1 MDYIKNYDGTLYG
14 SYRTKKFG
22 DVWSTVEDFITD
34 YSNNGIPATIPTRN
48 PSMSRDQGSVYNL
61 YYLLYSRYGND
72 VIASSDLQRF
82 KMNLFAI
89 IWQYGPNWAK
99 NLEIQSKLRKLTD
112 EEITQGSV
120 QIYNQADNPSTD
132 PSTDTSEFLQYIKAQ
147 NTAINKKGKL
157 EGYAL
162 LDSLLKRDVTQEFLN
177 RFKPLFKTVVEPE
190 EILLYEDYQE

>member
-22 DVWSTVEDFITD
+22 DIWSTPNDFIID
-34 YSNNGIPATIPTRN
+34 YLGNGVPTTIPTDVQN
-48 PSMSRDQGSVYNL
+48 GTDQGSVINL
-61 YYLLYSRYGND
+61 YFLLYARYGND

-112 EEITQGSV
+112 DEITQGSV

-132 PSTDTSEFLQYIKAQ
+132 PSTDTSEYLQYIKSQ
-147 NTAINKKGKL
+147 NTSINKKGKL

-190 EILLYEDYQE
+190 ELLLYEDYQ

>member
-22 DVWSTVEDFITD
+22 DVWSTANDFLVD
-34 YSNNGIPATIPTRN
+34 YLGNGVPTTIPSDVEN
-48 PSMSRDQGSVYNL
+48 GSDQGSVYNL
-61 YYLLYSRYGND
+61 YFLLYSRYGND

-82 KMNLFAI
+82 KMRLFTI

-112 EEITQGSV
+112 DEITQGSV

-132 PSTDTSEFLQYIKAQ
+132 PSTDTSEYLKYIKAQ
-147 NTAINKKGKL
+147 NTSINKKGKL

-190 EILLYEDYQE
+190 ELLLYEDYQ

>member
-14 SYRTKKFG
+14 SYRTKRFG
-22 DVWSTVEDFITD
+22 DVWSTPNEFIMD
-34 YSNNGIPATIPTRN
+34 YINNGIPKTIPIDVEGK
-48 PSMSRDQGSVYNL
+48 SDAGSIINL
-61 YYLLYSRYGND
+61 YFLLYARYGND
-72 VIASSDLQRF
+72 VIASSDLKRF

-89 IWQYGPNWAK
+89 VWQYGPNWAK
-99 NLEIQSKLRKLTD
+99 NLEIQHKLRELTD

-132 PSTDTSEFLQYIKAQ
+132 PSTDTSEYLQYIKSQ
-147 NTAINKKGKL
+147 NTSINKKGKL

-190 EILLYEDYQE
+190 EILLYEDYQ

>member
-22 DVWSTVEDFITD
+22 DVWSTFNDFVAD
-34 YSNNGIPATIPTRN
+34 YQTNGVPKTISIDEGESDEGN
-48 PSMSRDQGSVYNL
+48 LINL
-61 YYLLYSRYGND
+61 YYLLYARYGND

-82 KMNLFAI
+82 KMSLFAI

-99 NLEIQSKLRKLTD
+99 NLEIQHKLRELTD
-112 EEITQGSV
+112 AEITQGSV

-132 PSTDTSEFLQYIKAQ
+132 PSTDTSEFLQYVKTQ
-147 NTAINKKGKL
+147 NTSINKKGKL

-190 EILLYEDYQE
+190 ELLLYEDYQ

>member
-22 DVWSTVEDFITD
+22 DVWSTPNDFLVD
-34 YSNNGIPATIPTRN
+34 YRGIGVPTTIPSDVQN
-48 PSMSRDQGSVYNL
+48 GADQGTMYNL

-82 KMNLFAI
+82 KMRLFTI
-89 IWQYGPNWAK
+89 VWQYGPNWAK

-147 NTAINKKGKL
+147 NTSINKKGKL

-190 EILLYEDYQE
+190 EILLYEDYQ

>member
-22 DVWSTVEDFITD
+22 DIWSTVEDFIAD

-112 EEITQGSV
+112 DEITQGSV

-132 PSTDTSEFLQYIKAQ
+132 PSTDTSEYLGYIKSQ
-147 NTAINKKGKL
+147 NTSINKKGKL

-190 EILLYEDYQE
+190 ELLLYEDYQ

>member
-1 MDYIKNYDGTLYG
+1 MIKEYCGSLYG
-14 SYRTKKFG
+14 TYRTKKFG
-22 DVWSTVEDFITD
+22 DVWSTANDFLVD
-34 YSNNGIPATIPTRN
+34 YLGNGVPTTIPSDVEN
-48 PSMSRDQGSVYNL
+48 GSDQGSVYNL
-61 YYLLYSRYGND
+61 YFLLYSRYGND

-82 KMNLFAI
+82 KMRLFTI

-112 EEITQGSV
+112 DEITQGSV

-132 PSTDTSEFLQYIKAQ
+132 PSTDTSEYLKYIKAQ
-147 NTAINKKGKL
+147 NTSINKKGKL

-162 LDSLLKRDVTQEFLN
+162 LDNLLKRDVTQEFLN

-190 EILLYEDYQE
+190 ELLLYEDYQ

>member
-22 DVWSTVEDFITD
+22 DVWSTPNDFLID
-34 YSNNGIPATIPTRN
+34 YRAIGVPTTIPSDIQN
-48 PSMSRDQGSVYNL
+48 GSDQGSMYNL
-61 YYLLYSRYGND
+61 YFLLYSRYGND

-82 KMNLFAI
+82 KMRLFTI
-89 IWQYGPNWAK
+89 VWQYGPNWAK

-112 EEITQGSV
+112 DEITQGSV

-132 PSTDTSEFLQYIKAQ
+132 PSTDTSEYLQYIKAQ

-190 EILLYEDYQE
+190 ELLLYEDYQ

>member
-22 DVWSTVEDFITD
+22 DIWSTANDFLED
-34 YSNNGIPATIPTRN
+34 YSNIGIPKTIPESLTDG
-48 PSMSRDQGSVYNL
+48 PDKGSAQTL

-82 KMNLFAI
+82 KMNLFTI
-89 IWQYGPNWAK
+89 IWQYGPNWVK
-99 NLEIQSKLRKLTD
+99 NLEIQSKLRSLTD
-112 EEITQGSV
+112 AEITQGSV

-132 PSTDTSEFLQYIKAQ
+132 PSTDTSEYLQYIKSQ
-147 NTAINKKGKL
+147 NTSINKKGKL

-190 EILLYEDYQE
+190 ELLLYEDYQE

>member
-1 MDYIKNYDGTLYG
+1 M
-14 SYRTKKFG
+14 
-22 DVWSTVEDFITD
+22 
-34 YSNNGIPATIPTRN
+34 TIPTEIAN
-48 PSMSRDQGSVYNL
+48 NGADKGSLYNL
-61 YYLLYSRYGND
+61 SFLLYARYGND

-82 KMNLFAI
+82 KMSLFAI

-99 NLEIQSKLRKLTD
+99 NLEIQSKLRNLTD
-112 EEITQGSV
+112 AEITQGSV

-132 PSTDTSEFLQYIKAQ
+132 PSTDTSEYLQYIKTQ
-147 NTAINKKGKL
+147 NTSINKKGKL

-190 EILLYEDYQE
+190 ELLLYEDYQ

>member
-22 DVWSTVEDFITD
+22 DVWSTPNDFLVD
-34 YSNNGIPATIPTRN
+34 YRGIGVPTTIPSDVQN
-48 PSMSRDQGSVYNL
+48 GSDQGTMYNL
-61 YYLLYSRYGND
+61 YFLLYSRYGND

-82 KMNLFAI
+82 KMRLFTI

-99 NLEIQSKLRKLTD
+99 NLEIQHKLRELTED
-112 EEITQGSV
+112 EIAQGSV

-132 PSTDTSEFLQYIKAQ
+132 PSTDTSEYLRYIKAQ
-147 NTAINKKGKL
+147 NTSINKKGKL

-190 EILLYEDYQE
+190 EILLYEDYQ

>member
-22 DVWSTVEDFITD
+22 DVWSTANDFLVD
-34 YSNNGIPATIPTRN
+34 YLGNGVPTTIPSDVEN
-48 PSMSRDQGSVYNL
+48 GSDQGSVYNL
-61 YYLLYSRYGND
+61 YFLLYSRYGND

-82 KMNLFAI
+82 KMRLFTI

-99 NLEIQSKLRKLTD
+99 NLEIQSKLRKLTED
-112 EEITQGSV
+112 EITQGSV

-132 PSTDTSEFLQYIKAQ
+132 PSTDTSEYLKYIKAQ
-147 NTAINKKGKL
+147 NTSINKKGKL

-190 EILLYEDYQE
+190 ELLLYEDYQ

>member
-1 MDYIKNYDGTLYG
+1 MIKEYCDSLYG
-14 SYRTKKFG
+14 TYRTKKFG
-22 DVWSTVEDFITD
+22 DVWSTPNDFIMD
-34 YSNNGIPATIPTRN
+34 YLGNGVPTTIPTDVQN
-48 PSMSRDQGSVYNL
+48 GNDQGSVINL
-61 YYLLYSRYGND
+61 YFLLYARYGND

-112 EEITQGSV
+112 DEITQGSV

-132 PSTDTSEFLQYIKAQ
+132 PSTDTSEFLQYIKTQ
-147 NTAINKKGKL
+147 NTSINKKGTL

-190 EILLYEDYQE
+190 ELLLYEDYQ

>member
-22 DVWSTVEDFITD
+22 DVWNTPNDFLVD
-34 YSNNGIPATIPTRN
+34 YRSIGVPTTIPSDIQN
-48 PSMSRDQGSVYNL
+48 GSDQGSMYNL
-61 YYLLYSRYGND
+61 YFLLYSRYGND

-82 KMNLFAI
+82 KMRLFTI
-89 IWQYGPNWAK
+89 VWQYGPNWAK

-112 EEITQGSV
+112 DEITQGSV

-190 EILLYEDYQE
+190 ELLLYEDYQE

>member
-22 DVWSTVEDFITD
+22 DVWSTINDFLAD
-34 YSNNGIPATIPTRN
+34 YQTSGIPMTIPADIANNGA
-48 PSMSRDQGSVYNL
+48 DKGSIYNL
-61 YYLLYSRYGND
+61 YFLLYARYGND

-82 KMNLFAI
+82 KMNFFEI

-99 NLEIQSKLRKLTD
+99 NLEIQSKLRSLTD
-112 EEITQGSV
+112 DEITQGSV

-132 PSTDTSEFLQYIKAQ
+132 PSTDTSEFLQYIKTQ
-147 NTAINKKGKL
+147 NTSINKKGKL

-190 EILLYEDYQE
+190 ELLLYEDYQ

>member
-22 DVWSTVEDFITD
+22 DVWSTPNDFLVD
-34 YSNNGIPATIPTRN
+34 YRGIGVPTTIPSDVQN
-48 PSMSRDQGSVYNL
+48 GSDQGTMYNL

-82 KMNLFAI
+82 KMRLFTI
-89 IWQYGPNWAK
+89 VWQYGPNWAK

-112 EEITQGSV
+112 DEITQGSV

-132 PSTDTSEFLQYIKAQ
+132 PSTDTSEYLQYIKAQ

-190 EILLYEDYQE
+190 ELLLYEDYQ

>member
-22 DVWSTVEDFITD
+22 DVWSTLNDFVAD
-34 YSNNGIPATIPTRN
+34 YQTNGVPMTIPIDVQN
-48 PSMSRDQGSVYNL
+48 GADQGSLYNL
-61 YYLLYSRYGND
+61 YFLLYARYGNE

-82 KMNLFAI
+82 KMDLFTI
-89 IWQYGPNWAK
+89 VWQYGPNWAK

-112 EEITQGSV
+112 AEITQGSV

-132 PSTDTSEFLQYIKAQ
+132 PSTDTSEYLQYIKSQ
-147 NTAINKKGKL
+147 DTSINKKGKL
-157 EGYAL
+157 EGYIL
-162 LDSLLKRDVTQEFLN
+162 LDSLLKKDVTQEFLN

-190 EILLYEDYQE
+190 ELLLYEDYQ

>member
-22 DVWSTVEDFITD
+22 DVWSTVNDFLAD
-34 YSNNGIPATIPTRN
+34 YQTSGIPMTIPADIANNGA
-48 PSMSRDQGSVYNL
+48 DKGSLYNL
-61 YYLLYSRYGND
+61 YFLLYARYGND

-82 KMNLFAI
+82 KMNFFAI

-112 EEITQGSV
+112 DEITQGSV

-132 PSTDTSEFLQYIKAQ
+132 PSTDTSEYLQYIKTQ
-147 NTAINKKGKL
+147 NTSINKKGKL

-190 EILLYEDYQE
+190 ELLLYEDYQ

>member
-22 DVWSTVEDFITD
+22 DVWSTPNDFLID
-34 YSNNGIPATIPTRN
+34 YRAIGVPTTIPSDVEN
-48 PSMSRDQGSVYNL
+48 GSDQGTMYNL
-61 YYLLYSRYGND
+61 YFLLYSRYGND

-82 KMNLFAI
+82 KMRLFTI
-89 IWQYGPNWAK
+89 VWQYGPNWAK

-112 EEITQGSV
+112 DEITQGSV

-132 PSTDTSEFLQYIKAQ
+132 PSTDTSEYLQYIKAQ

-190 EILLYEDYQE
+190 ELLLYEDYQ

>member
-22 DVWSTVEDFITD
+22 DVWSTFNDFVAD
-34 YSNNGIPATIPTRN
+34 YQTNGVPMTIPTDIAN
-48 PSMSRDQGSVYNL
+48 NGADKGTVYNL
-61 YYLLYSRYGND
+61 YFLLYSRYGND

-112 EEITQGSV
+112 DEITQGSV

-132 PSTDTSEFLQYIKAQ
+132 PSTDTSEYLKYIKAQ

-190 EILLYEDYQE
+190 ELLLYEDYQ

>member
-22 DVWSTVEDFITD
+22 DVWSTVEDFIAD
-34 YSNNGIPATIPTRN
+34 YSNNGVPATIPTRN

-61 YYLLYSRYGND
+61 YYLLYARYGND

-112 EEITQGSV
+112 DEITQGSV

-132 PSTDTSEFLQYIKAQ
+132 PSTDTSEYLQYIKTQ
-147 NTAINKKGKL
+147 NTSINKKGKL

-190 EILLYEDYQE
+190 ELLLYEDYQ

>member
-1 MDYIKNYDGTLYG
+1 MDYIKDYEGTLYG
-14 SYRTKKFG
+14 TYRTKKFG
-22 DVWSTVEDFITD
+22 DVWATANDFIID
-34 YSNNGIPATIPTRN
+34 YGRNGIPKTIPT
-48 PSMSRDQGSVYNL
+48 DVTGKGDVGTVYNL

-72 VIASSDLQRF
+72 VIAASDLQRF
-82 KMNLFAI
+82 KLNLFAI

-99 NLEIQSKLRKLTD
+99 NLEIQSKLRSLT
-112 EEITQGSV
+112 ETEITQGSV

-132 PSTDTSEFLQYIKAQ
+132 PSTESSEYLQFIKAQ

-190 EILLYEDYQE
+190 ELLLYEDYQ

>member
-1 MDYIKNYDGTLYG
+1 
-14 SYRTKKFG
+14 
-22 DVWSTVEDFITD
+22 
-34 YSNNGIPATIPTRN
+34 
-48 PSMSRDQGSVYNL
+48 
-61 YYLLYSRYGND
+61 
-72 VIASSDLQRF
+72 
-82 KMNLFAI
+82 MNLFAI

-112 EEITQGSV
+112 DEITQGSV

-147 NTAINKKGKL
+147 NTSINKKGKL

-190 EILLYEDYQE
+190 ELLLYEDYQ

>member
-22 DVWSTVEDFITD
+22 DVWSTPNDFIKD
-34 YSNNGIPATIPTRN
+34 YLGNGVPATIPTDISN
-48 PSMSRDQGSVYNL
+48 GADQGSVINL
-61 YYLLYSRYGND
+61 YFLLYARYGND

-82 KMNLFAI
+82 KMSLFSI

-112 EEITQGSV
+112 AEITQGSV

-132 PSTDTSEFLQYIKAQ
+132 PSTDTSEFLQYVKTQ
-147 NTAINKKGKL
+147 NTSINKKGKL

-190 EILLYEDYQE
+190 ELLLYEDYQ

>member
-22 DVWSTVEDFITD
+22 DVWSTVEDFIAD
-34 YSNNGIPATIPTRN
+34 YSNNGVPATIPTRN

-89 IWQYGPNWAK
+89 IWQYGPNWVK

-112 EEITQGSV
+112 DEITQGSV

-132 PSTDTSEFLQYIKAQ
+132 PSTDTSEYLQYIKSQ
-147 NTAINKKGKL
+147 NTSINKKGKL

-190 EILLYEDYQE
+190 ELLLYEDYQ

>member
-22 DVWSTVEDFITD
+22 DVWSNSNDFLND
-34 YSNNGIPATIPTRN
+34 YKSIGIPKTIPEWKTDG
-48 PSMSRDQGSVYNL
+48 PDQASAVTL
-61 YYLLYSRYGND
+61 YFLLYSRYGND

-89 IWQYGPNWAK
+89 IWQYGPNWVK
-99 NLEIQSKLRKLTD
+99 NLEIQSKLRKLT
-112 EEITQGSV
+112 ETEITQGSV

-132 PSTDTSEFLQYIKAQ
+132 PSTDTSEYLQYIKSQ
-147 NTAINKKGKL
+147 NTSINKKGKL

-190 EILLYEDYQE
+190 ELLLYEDYQ